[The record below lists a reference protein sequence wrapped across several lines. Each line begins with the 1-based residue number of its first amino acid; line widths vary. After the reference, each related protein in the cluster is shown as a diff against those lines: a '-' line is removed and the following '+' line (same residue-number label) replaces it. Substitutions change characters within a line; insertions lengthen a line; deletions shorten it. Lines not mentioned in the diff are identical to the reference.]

1 MKSVSKCCEHNPVF
15 LITPYP
21 GDITYI
27 INTDRI
33 YISPTLSPTYYIINV
48 SNKVGDKKLLNSRRS
63 HILEEIRNNPNATQ
77 AQLPQIIGIGLSVIE
92 NNIGFFTE
100 NSSIERIGSNKTG
113 YRKVKE

>member
-1 MKSVSKCCEHNPVF
+1 MKSVSKCCEHNLVF

-33 YISPTLSPTYYIINV
+33 YISPTLSLTYDIINV

-63 HILEEIRNNPNATQ
+63 HILEEIRNTPNATQ
-77 AQLPQIIGIGLSVIE
+77 AQLPQIIGIGLRVIE
-92 NNIGFFTE
+92 NNIGFL
-100 NSSIERIGSNKTG
+100 K
-113 YRKVKE
+113 

>member
-1 MKSVSKCCEHNPVF
+1 MF

-21 GDITYI
+21 GGVTYI

-33 YISPTLSPTYYIINV
+33 YISPTLFPTYDIINV

-77 AQLPQIIGIGLSVIE
+77 AQLPQNIGIGLSVIE
-92 NNIGFFTE
+92 NNIGFLKE
-100 NSSIERIGSNKTG
+100 DSSIERIGSNKTG
-113 YRKVKE
+113 YSKVKEQFRACNILTKIQ

>member
-1 MKSVSKCCEHNPVF
+1 MIKHSKNRLFVFRMKTVSKYCEHNPVF

-21 GDITYI
+21 GYITYI

-33 YISPTLSPTYYIINV
+33 YISPTLSLTYDIINV

-63 HILEEIRNNPNATQ
+63 HILEEIRNNPNVTQ

-92 NNIGFFTE
+92 NNI
-100 NSSIERIGSNKTG
+100 
-113 YRKVKE
+113 